1 VKAAQIVGHRRVEIV
16 DAPMPDF
23 GEAPAESMLIRT
35 LRSSICGSD
44 LPHFGLEH
52 PQANYPLPPGFS
64 GHECIGTVVASKSK
78 TFGEGDRVM
87 ALPLPHHGLAE
98 YYISRSDQSVL
109 IPDGLSSNEALMAQ
123 PLGTVIWAL
132 RKLPPMLHMNVA
144 VIGQGPIGQLMASMS
159 RSLGARRIIVLD
171 KHQYRLDIS
180 LKMGATDVINVE
192 RVDAV
197 QKVADLTDGGMADI
211 VIEAVGHNT
220 DTVNQAMRLAKS
232 GGTVLVF
239 GVPDIETYP
248 IDYSTFFRRNLRL
261 IASVTSPEP
270 ALDHGLAMELIAR
283 GQIDVRPMISHELP
297 FTELP
302 FTEAQHGIE
311 IVHDRRDNALK
322 VVFAYPQ

>member
-1 VKAAQIVGHRRVEIV
+1 VKAAQIVGHRRIEIV

-23 GEAPAESMLIRT
+23 EESPDESMLIRT
-35 LRSSICGSD
+35 LRSSVCGSD
-44 LPHFGLEH
+44 IPHFGLEH
-52 PQANYPLPPGFS
+52 PLEHYPLPPGFS

-78 TFGEGDRVM
+78 QFGEGDRVM
-87 ALPLPHHGLAE
+87 ALPVPHHGLAE
-98 YYISRSDQSVL
+98 YYISRGDQAVL
-109 IPDGLSSNEALMAQ
+109 VPDGLSLNEALMAQ

-144 VIGQGPIGQLMASMS
+144 VIGQGPIGQLMNAMV
-159 RSLGARRIIVLD
+159 RSLGARRIIALD
-171 KHQYRLDIS
+171 KHDYRLDIS
-180 LKMGATDVINVE
+180 TKMGATATINVE
-192 RVDAV
+192 KENAAERI
-197 QKVADLTDGGMADI
+197 ADLTSGNMADI

-220 DTVNQAMRLAKS
+220 ETVNHAMRLARL

-248 IDYSTFFRRNLRL
+248 IDYSIFFRRNLRL

-283 GQIDVRPMISHELP
+283 GQVDVRPMISHELP
-297 FTELP
+297 FTE
-302 FTEAQHGIE
+302 AQYGVE
-311 IVHDRRDNALK
+311 IVNDRKDNALK